1 MGIGTGASRRRAGS
15 TPQLMAAYKRQ
26 ENGILPDSARSGSD
40 EHRTVSTMLK
50 IEINRTSDDVAVAAA
65 AHIAGRASAAVSGYG
80 AFCVALS
87 GGRTP
92 WRMLERLVGLDL
104 PWAGIHVFQT
114 DEREAPDGHADR
126 NATRLAAILGDS
138 GLPDANLHLMPVAGG
153 DLHRACE
160 TYARAIARHARN
172 GRLDLVHLGLGEDG
186 HTASLA
192 PGDPVLDVADRDVAV
207 AGPYRGRRRMTLT
220 RAAIDRA
227 AERMW
232 VVTGASKAA
241 MLARLRADD
250 GTIPAGRVNRR
261 GAIVFADEAAA
272 GVPGPP

>member
-1 MGIGTGASRRRAGS
+1 
-15 TPQLMAAYKRQ
+15 
-26 ENGILPDSARSGSD
+26 
-40 EHRTVSTMLK
+40 MLN
-50 IEINRTSDDVAVAAA
+50 IEIGRTGDDVAAAAA
-65 AHIAGRASAAVSGYG
+65 AHIAGRADAAVSGHG

-92 WRMLERLVGLDL
+92 WRMLERLVELDL
-104 PWAGIHVFQT
+104 PWTAIHVFQT
-114 DEREAPDGHADR
+114 DEREAPDGDPDR

-138 GLPDANLHLMPVAGG
+138 GLPAANLHLMPVAGG

-160 TYARAIARHARN
+160 TYARAIARHGRG

-192 PGDPVLDVADRDVAV
+192 PGDPVLEVADRDVAV

-220 RAAIDRA
+220 YPAIDHA
-227 AERMW
+227 TERMW

-241 MLARLRADD
+241 MLARLRAGD
-250 GTIPAGRVNRR
+250 GTIPAGRVSRR
-261 GAIVFADEAAA
+261 DTIVFADEAAA
-272 GVPGPP
+272 TDLRAPAPEHPEARQATGAARC